1 MTSFSLHAAQTRET
15 ILHISFFKPKNLTQE
30 KEKAKGQ
37 KTLFAAFCSTD
48 LKKGVTELHRRYKG
62 IEDVQKDGTI
72 QHEDSKWTG
81 SFCLRKEAIE
91 KKNCKD
97 L

>member
-1 MTSFSLHAAQTRET
+1 M
-15 ILHISFFKPKNLTQE
+15 QE

-37 KTLFAAFCSTD
+37 KRLFAEFCSPY
-48 LKKGVTELHRRYKG
+48 LKKGVIGLYRMYKG

-91 KKNCKD
+91 KTNM
-97 L
+97 

>member
-1 MTSFSLHAAQTRET
+1 MLLRLERQFCIFLFS
-15 ILHISFFKPKNLTQE
+15 N
-30 KEKAKGQ
+30 Q
-37 KTLFAAFCSTD
+37 KIYHKRKRRLKDKRHSAEFCSPD